1 MTSKEREQILEV
13 LEILKSNKS
22 INSYKLDSDK
32 NIIDVTTDETEEREL
47 SFLEFKII
55 MAAAVINEEFEEKLQ
70 VNII

>member
-13 LEILKSNKS
+13 LEILKGNKS
-22 INSYKLDSDK
+22 INSYKLDSEK
-32 NIIDVTTDETEEREL
+32 NVVDVTTDETEEREL